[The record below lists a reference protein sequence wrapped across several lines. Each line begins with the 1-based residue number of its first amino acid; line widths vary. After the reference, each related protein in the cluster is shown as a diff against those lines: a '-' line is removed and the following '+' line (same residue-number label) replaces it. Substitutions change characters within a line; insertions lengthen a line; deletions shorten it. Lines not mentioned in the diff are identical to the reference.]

1 MDVYTQIH
9 AGFEIVNTLR
19 GQFLLLLSLYVQ
31 KQFLVKLHYNHMN
44 AVLTTFY
51 RCRQHKVGRVLLSV
65 SGPSQKAFQRQH
77 FFVKRASTVAGKCS

>member
-1 MDVYTQIH
+1 
-9 AGFEIVNTLR
+9 
-19 GQFLLLLSLYVQ
+19 
-31 KQFLVKLHYNHMN
+31 MN

-77 FFVKRASTVAGKCS
+77 FFCEKGIYSSMNMQLEWYDSTIEKKN